1 MANLTG
7 RKIAI
12 LATHGFEQSE
22 LLKPQSAL
30 QAAGAETK
38 VVSLERGTIK
48 GWNDKNWGQEVPV
61 DLTVD
66 EANPDDFDGLLLPG
80 GVMNPD
86 HLRTNPKAVHFARA
100 FFDAHKPIAAIC
112 HGPWLLVEAGIV
124 KSRTLTSWP
133 SLKTDIINAGGK
145 WVDQEVVSEQ
155 GLITSRK
162 PTDIP
167 AFNRAMMKA
176 FEDSVSKT
184 TSPK

>member
-30 QAAGAETK
+30 KAAGAETK

-86 HLRTNPKAVHFARA
+86 HLRTNPKAVRFARA

>member
-7 RKIAI
+7 KRIAI
-12 LATHGFEQSE
+12 LATDGFEQSE
-22 LLKPQSAL
+22 LLQPQGAL
-30 QAAGAETK
+30 QDAGAQTK
-38 VVSLERGTIK
+38 IVSLDKSKIK
-48 GWNDKNWGQEVPV
+48 GWNDKNWGKEVTV

-66 EANPDDFDGLLLPG
+66 EAKPDDFDALLLPG

-86 HLRTNPKAVHFARA
+86 HLRTNAKAVHFVRA

-124 KSRTLTSWP
+124 KDRTLTSWP

-145 WVDQEVVSEQ
+145 WVDQEVVSEH

-167 AFNRAMMKA
+167 AFNRAMINA
-176 FEDSVSKT
+176 LEARVSKT
-184 TSPK
+184 AGQK